1 LRLYLF
7 TEIPAF
13 QSITSKTQQIG
24 IWRAFFPGGVI
35 MKHWQR
41 ISRWLSA
48 VLFFAFFAEPA
59 AAKLDNRETN
69 ESSTVARSAQE
80 TPSASASS
88 QNESVQN
95 TASERPQTSQQ
106 HEVEPLEKAP
116 EIDYAIGMA
125 AYRVK
130 NWPRA
135 IMAFEKVRHASQKF
149 RDVDKRLA
157 YAHKNLAREN
167 QENIVA
173 RYYAEGVIAMN
184 RDDFGWALAA
194 FEKVSQLDSNY
205 QEVQSQ
211 LARIAMTLQR
221 KAKPLAATASL
232 DSLYEAALAAMD
244 KADWIVAANIL
255 KELCL
260 LQPDYRD
267 ALELLVRAR
276 INLENAKSGG
286 VAAAGGK
293 TSFYLGGAFAGLIVL
308 AALGLIG
315 FSPMARARLHLLR
328 GNPAVAAQIYE
339 KMLQRHPERVKLY
352 LPLANIYLNLGK
364 RDERAM
370 RAYKMILQLNLATR
384 HREEINTIVAQ
395 RYLTEGRLDTDAI
408 EVLEN
413 ALQAELRH
421 QKGRP
426 VQRHINSNRKS

>member
-1 LRLYLF
+1 
-7 TEIPAF
+7 
-13 QSITSKTQQIG
+13 
-24 IWRAFFPGGVI
+24 
-35 MKHWQR
+35 MKHLQR
-41 ISRWLSA
+41 ILRQWPF
-48 VLFFAFFAEPA
+48 VLILVFFAKPV
-59 AAKLDNRETN
+59 AAKLDNRETS
-69 ESSTVARSAQE
+69 ESGMVAANAQE
-80 TPSASASS
+80 TSSAPASAQGESA
-88 QNESVQN
+88 QN
-95 TASERPQTSQQ
+95 AGSEQPKTNQRLAPEQ
-106 HEVEPLEKAP
+106 LEKAP

-135 IMAFEKVRHASQKF
+135 IMAFEKVQQASQKF

-157 YAHKNLAREN
+157 FAHKSLSRESR
-167 QENIVA
+167 ESIVA

-194 FEKVSQLDSNY
+194 FEKVGQLDSNY
-205 QEVQSQ
+205 LEVRSQ
-211 LARIAMTLQR
+211 LANITMTLQR
-221 KAKPLAATASL
+221 KAAFGTLGAATASL

-244 KADWIVAANIL
+244 KADWTVAATVL
-255 KELCL
+255 KKLCL

-267 ALELLVRAR
+267 TIELLVRAR
-276 INLENAKSGG
+276 INLEKSKSESNG
-286 VAAAGGK
+286 VAATGGK
-293 TSFYLGGAFAGLIVL
+293 TFFHIGGAFAGLIVL

-315 FSPMARARLHLLR
+315 FSPAARARLHLLR
-328 GNPAVAAQIYE
+328 GNPADAAQIYE

-395 RYLTEGRLDTDAI
+395 RYLTEGRMDTDAI

-413 ALQAELRH
+413 ALQAELRN
-421 QKGRP
+421 QKGRQI
-426 VQRHINSNRKS
+426 QRHNKDVIAKTRF

>member
-1 LRLYLF
+1 
-7 TEIPAF
+7 
-13 QSITSKTQQIG
+13 
-24 IWRAFFPGGVI
+24 
-35 MKHWQR
+35 MKHLQS

-48 VLFFAFFAEPA
+48 VLVFVFFAEPA

-69 ESSTVARSAQE
+69 ERSTVAPSPQE
-80 TPSASASS
+80 TSSAPASS
-88 QNESVQN
+88 QDESAQN
-95 TASERPQTSQQ
+95 GSSEQPKTSPRHAAEQ
-106 HEVEPLEKAP
+106 LEKAP

-135 IMAFEKVRHASQKF
+135 IMAFEKVQQASQKF

-157 YAHKNLAREN
+157 YARKNLARESK
-167 QENIVA
+167 ESIVA

-194 FEKVSQLDSNY
+194 FEKVSRLDSNY
-205 QEVQSQ
+205 QEVRSQ
-211 LARIAMTLQR
+211 LANIAMALQR
-221 KAKPLAATASL
+221 KAAFGTLGAATASL
-232 DSLYEAALAAMD
+232 DSLYEAALTAMD
-244 KADWIVAANIL
+244 KADWAVAANIL

-260 LQPDYRD
+260 LQPDYRE

-276 INLENAKSGG
+276 INLEKPQSGGNG
-286 VAAAGGK
+286 VAATGGK
-293 TSFYLGGAFAGLIVL
+293 TFFYLGGTFAGLIVL

-315 FSPMARARLHLLR
+315 FSPAARARLHLLR
-328 GNPAVAAQIYE
+328 GNPANAAQIYE
-339 KMLQRHPERVKLY
+339 KMLQRRPERVKLY

-395 RYLTEGRLDTDAI
+395 RYLTEGRMDTDAI

-413 ALQAELRH
+413 ALQAELRN
-421 QKGRP
+421 QKGRQ
-426 VQRHINSNRKS
+426 VQRHKRL